1 MTIPRNQRSIVKFF
15 RITFTVGEDSY
26 TVMPLP
32 PAPHRGQTAFRL
44 RKQNGD
50 QHVHDVRLTD
60 HGPRCDCRGFQY
72 RHRCKHI
79 AMLRAARM
87 LNGGNCRA

>member
-1 MTIPRNQRSIVKFF
+1 MRVPKQLRPTVKFF

-26 TVMPLP
+26 TVTPL
-32 PAPHRGQTAFRL
+32 APDPRNGNAAFSL

-50 QHVHDVRLTD
+50 RQVYDVRLTD
-60 HGPRCDCRGFQY
+60 RGPRCECRGFRY
-72 RHRCKHI
+72 RRRCKHI

-87 LNGGNCRA
+87 LD